1 MSLWRDSTDEP
12 QTTVLVTGATG
23 FVGQH
28 LMAWLLAQGHTVV
41 AHSIPN
47 DPLAVRLPAGI
58 RYVAC
63 DITNTDEVGRMIA
76 EINPGAIFHLA
87 GLVQNDNLQRL
98 LAINVLGT
106 DAVLRAARSLATP
119 PTVIIPG
126 SASEYGVLHHGELI
140 TESTPLKPISAY
152 GVSKVAQTLTG
163 LGYAWRGEVPVVVG
177 RIFNITG
184 PGEPDKMLGGAMAS
198 QIAAIEAGDN
208 PSVLRVGNLTPYRDY
223 VDIRDAVR
231 ALGLLWMKGQSG
243 AVYNICSGQ
252 PLQVQNVV
260 ETLVSLAQQP
270 ITVEPDPQRQRPS
283 DIPFCAGNPAL
294 IRDTVGWTPQY
305 DLNQTLLDML
315 NGWREAYRPRA

>member
-1 MSLWRDSTDEP
+1 MGEW
-12 QTTVLVTGATG
+12 QAVVLVTGATG

-47 DPLAVRLPAGI
+47 DPLATRLPAGV

-63 DITNTDEVGRMIA
+63 DITDGDAVGRMVA
-76 EINPGAIFHLA
+76 EINPAAIFHLA
-87 GLVQNDNLQRL
+87 GLVQNHDLQRL

-106 DAVLRAARSLATP
+106 DAVLRAARSQATP
-119 PTVIIPG
+119 PTVVIPG
-126 SASEYGVLHHGELI
+126 SASEYGVLPHGDFI
-140 TESTPLKPISAY
+140 TEATPLKPISAY

-198 QIAAIEAGDN
+198 QIAAIEAGDS
-208 PSVLRVGNLTPYRDY
+208 PPVLRVGNLTPYRDY

-231 ALGLLWMKGQSG
+231 ALGLLWTQGQPG
-243 AVYNICSGQ
+243 AVYNICSGR
-252 PLQVQNVV
+252 PLQVQSVV
-260 ETLVSLAQQP
+260 ETLVALARQP
-270 ITVEPDPQRQRPS
+270 VAIEPDPQRQRPS
-283 DIPFCAGNPAL
+283 DIPFCAGDPTL
-294 IRDTVGWTPQY
+294 IRETVGWTPHY
-305 DLNQTLLDML
+305 DLNQTLRDML
-315 NGWREAYRPRA
+315 NGWRETYRKA